1 MKRNQ
6 KENNTLDTKRIPQKN
21 SLCCYRVELPR
32 RVAHTGN
39 QPTPCA
45 TTLLLN
51 KVEIKKGKRWGTLQ
65 FPAATSAGKR
75 GGGEDTFHRVY
86 FGLLLNAGNTSWGRG
101 GSNPHTLLHPQ
112 TCLIAESG
120 DRKSNR
126 RPSGLQ
132 MQCALTITAS
142 HAGTCAH
149 CTRCVLLK
157 TGFQLECFIRK
168 KATLNQGSKIRA

>member
-1 MKRNQ
+1 MWHTRATSQ
-6 KENNTLDTKRIPQKN
+6 PPVRLLYCSTKLK
-21 SLCCYRVELPR
+21 LKKVKGG
-32 RVAHTGN
+32 A
-39 QPTPCA
+39 PCNF
-45 TTLLLN
+45 LLLPLLA
-51 KVEIKKGKRWGTLQ
+51 KG
-65 FPAATSAGKR
+65 